1 MKVRVRAFARFRE
14 IFGSEQVIDLP
25 EGAGL
30 DTLLKKFAGSRKD
43 GYAVLFDADGRLR
56 DDVVLM
62 HNRRRVDDAEVGG
75 TPLSN
80 GDEVAVFPPVAGG

>member
-25 EGAGL
+25 DGAGL
-30 DTLLKKFAGSRKD
+30 DVLLKRFAERRED
-43 GYAVLFDADGRLR
+43 GRAALFDGEGRLLSH
-56 DDVVLM
+56 VVLM
-62 HNRRRVDDAEVGG
+62 HNRRRVGDAAVSG
-75 TPLSN
+75 TALAD

>member
-14 IFGSEQVIDLP
+14 AFGPEQVLDLP

-30 DTLLKKFAGSRKD
+30 DTLLRTFAESRED
-43 GYAVLFDADGRLR
+43 GYAVLFDAEGRLQ

-62 HNRRRVDDAEVGG
+62 HNRRRVGEAAVGG
-75 TPLSN
+75 TALSD

>member
-25 EGAGL
+25 EEAGL
-30 DTLLKKFAGSRKD
+30 DVLLKKFAESREE
-43 GYAVLFDADGRLR
+43 GHAALFDGDGRLLSH
-56 DDVVLM
+56 VVLM
-62 HNRRRVDDAEVGG
+62 HNRRRVEDAAVGG
-75 TPLSN
+75 TALSD

>member
-1 MKVRVRAFARFRE
+1 MRVRVRAFARFRE
-14 IFGSEQVIDLP
+14 VFGSEQAVEIP

-30 DTLLKKFAGSRKD
+30 DALLRRFAESREE
-43 GYAVLFDADGRLR
+43 GHAALFDADGQLL

-62 HNRRRVDDAEVGG
+62 HNRRRVGDAAVGG
-75 TPLSN
+75 TTLSD